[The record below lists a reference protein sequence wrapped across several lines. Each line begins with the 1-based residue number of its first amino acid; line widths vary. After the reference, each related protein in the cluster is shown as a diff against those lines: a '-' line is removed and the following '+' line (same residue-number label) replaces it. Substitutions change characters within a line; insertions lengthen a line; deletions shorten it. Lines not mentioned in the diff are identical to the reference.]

1 MKRWSLFFALLL
13 WLLNVPCIA
22 HAGQIVLTLPDSQLT
37 YVVEQACLWGVP
49 GVWDHC
55 EREDN
60 GGHKTTQEKIV
71 WMANRLLQR
80 FKGLEHGLADIQ
92 MTIEVQDD

>member
-1 MKRWSLFFALLL
+1 MKRLAYTLLFSLAMYCGL
-13 WLLNVPCIA
+13 A
-22 HAGQIVLTLPDSQLT
+22 HASQIVLTLPESQLT
-37 YVVEQACLWGVP
+37 WVVEQACLRGVP

-55 EREDN
+55 EKDDN

-80 FKGLEHGLADIQ
+80 FKGLDNGLADIQ
-92 MTIEVQDD
+92 MTIEVKDD